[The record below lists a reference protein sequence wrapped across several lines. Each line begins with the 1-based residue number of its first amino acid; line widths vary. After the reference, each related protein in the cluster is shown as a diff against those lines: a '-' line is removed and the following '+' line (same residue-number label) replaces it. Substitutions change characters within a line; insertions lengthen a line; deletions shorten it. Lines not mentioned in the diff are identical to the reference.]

1 MLVFDDMIADMLTKK
16 KIVESSYET
25 ISDFKVSDQSF
36 IDKNCRN
43 FRASYDIDV
52 KLGPVIQLDKKNYKT
67 S

>member
-1 MLVFDDMIADMLTKK
+1 M
-16 KIVESSYET
+16 VESSYET
-25 ISDFKVSDQSF
+25 ISDFKVPDQSF

-52 KLGPVIQLDKKNYKT
+52 QLGPVIKLDKKNYKT